1 MRNESGIPS
10 NAYQFMKLIVGLGNP
25 GTKYGKTRHNFGW
38 RVINQLREQLKLTDW
53 RPAKN
58 FKSSICQGNFNR
70 QKIILVKPETLMNN
84 SGLAVKKIANYY
96 RIPTE
101 EILAIHD
108 DIDLPLGQ
116 IKIQQSRGAAG
127 HKGVQS
133 IINHLGSKDFIRM
146 RMGIRPAQ
154 AENID
159 TEKFV
164 LEKFTNQEEKI
175 VRATIEKA
183 ARLIRAAL

>member
-1 MRNESGIPS
+1 
-10 NAYQFMKLIVGLGNP
+10 MKLIVGLGNP
-25 GTKYGKTRHNFGW
+25 GSKYEKTRHNFGW
-38 RVINQLREQLKLTDW
+38 RVIDQLQEHLKLTDW
-53 RPAKN
+53 HSEKKI
-58 FKSSICQGNFNR
+58 KSLICQASLNR
-70 QKIILVKPETLMNN
+70 QKIILAKPETLMNN

-96 RIPTE
+96 RIPIE
-101 EILAIHD
+101 EVLVIHD

-116 IKIQQSRGAAG
+116 IKIQRSRGAAG

-154 AENID
+154 TENID

-175 VRATIEKA
+175 VQETIEKA
-183 ARLIRAAL
+183 ARLIRAAI